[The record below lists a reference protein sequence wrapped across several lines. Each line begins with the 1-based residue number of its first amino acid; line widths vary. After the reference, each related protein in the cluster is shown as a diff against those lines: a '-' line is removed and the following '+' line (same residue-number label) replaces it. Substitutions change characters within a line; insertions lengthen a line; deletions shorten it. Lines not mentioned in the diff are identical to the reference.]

1 MKQLARGTPFEVS
14 IYPHVSVGDLSALK
28 EQLSY
33 EGAITVHEPAQSLP
47 LKWFEAHPCVGK
59 RILCWFIE
67 PEGANEMSLVIAGN
81 TWNFRESGRRTC
93 TPPSPPQ
100 ECLRAAEQIDTEFPE
115 RMTWSEQASEARG
128 WRTGGTRRAFP
139 LSSAGVGVRLLWIA

>member
-81 TWNFRESGRRTC
+81 TWNFREAGEEENYTAE
-93 TPPSPPQ
+93 SP
-100 ECLRAAEQIDTEFPE
+100 RNAHGAAPKSIRKFRQ
-115 RMTWSEQASEARG
+115 G
-128 WRTGGTRRAFP
+128 
-139 LSSAGVGVRLLWIA
+139 